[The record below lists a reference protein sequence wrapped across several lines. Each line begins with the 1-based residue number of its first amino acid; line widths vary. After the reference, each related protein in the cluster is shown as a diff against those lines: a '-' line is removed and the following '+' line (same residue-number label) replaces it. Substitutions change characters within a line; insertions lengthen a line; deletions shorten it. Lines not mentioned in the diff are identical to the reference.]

1 MAWQKSANNKHA
13 GGRGG
18 GRKEKKENTCFT
30 VYVQREKSYSCDCA
44 RERGV
49 KAVFNGPTERETLTR
64 NERLYLLLVFDITY
78 TMFSSIDDASL

>member
-13 GGRGG
+13 GGREGG
-18 GRKEKKENTCFT
+18 KKKKKKKENTCFT
-30 VYVQREKSYSCDCA
+30 VYVQREKSYSCDCT

-64 NERLYLLLVFDITY
+64 NERLYLLLVY
-78 TMFSSIDDASL
+78 SIYNVFFN